1 VYHGTPSANRTSIL
15 LEEYLEDSTDLID
28 EIEQVLLT
36 IEKEGSGEH
45 LWDCLMRTLHSFK
58 GSAQLMGLD
67 SIVSV
72 AHAMESLVSEYRH
85 EELNSDSISAALCFE
100 CIDLLRSLEKELS
113 ISGTCSQDISPLL
126 HKISESE
133 T

>member
-1 VYHGTPSANRTSIL
+1 LYHGTQSVSIL
-15 LEEYLEDSTDLID
+15 LEEYLEDSLDLID

-45 LWDCLMRTLHSFK
+45 LRDCLMRTLHSFK

-72 AHAMESLVSEYRH
+72 AHAMESLVLQYRQK
-85 EELNSDSISAALCFE
+85 EPGNDSTPTTLCYE

-113 ISGTCSQDISPLL
+113 VSGNCTQDISPLL
-126 HKISESE
+126 HKISESVV
-133 T
+133 